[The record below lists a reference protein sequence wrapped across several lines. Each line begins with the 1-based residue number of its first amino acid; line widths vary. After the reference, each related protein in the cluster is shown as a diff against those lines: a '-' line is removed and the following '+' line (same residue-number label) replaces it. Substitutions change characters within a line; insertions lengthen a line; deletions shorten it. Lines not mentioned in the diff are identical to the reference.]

1 MAKSKKKKIHKKID
15 GQLLQMNKKF
25 SNLKMKRKDKIT
37 GWVYEEYKKYVTEHD
52 KTPDSLADAQIVE
65 AVLDKINEAQIW
77 IPDAEIYDYYRRKK
91 PQLQKRLD
99 NEKVIK
105 FKSYV
110 SFYKSIVDQDRA
122 SIVICNLNHEIIYM
136 NPAAVISYAKRGGD
150 KLVGR
155 SLLDCHNPESRDK
168 IQQVVDWFAVDE
180 SHNIVYTF
188 HNEKQNKDVYM
199 VALRDDGKLIGYY
212 EKHEYRNTE
221 TMKQYDLW

>member
-1 MAKSKKKKIHKKID
+1 MAKSKKID

-25 SNLKMKRKDKIT
+25 SNLKMKQKDKIT
-37 GWVYEEYKKYVTEHD
+37 GWVFDEYKRYVTEHD
-52 KTPDSLADAQIVE
+52 KAPDLLADEQIVE
-65 AVLDKINEAQIW
+65 AVLD
-77 IPDAEIYDYYRRKK
+77 
-91 PQLQKRLD
+91 
-99 NEKVIK
+99 NEKLIE

-122 SIVICNLNHEIIYM
+122 SVVICNLKHEIIYM

-150 KLVGR
+150 KLIGR

-199 VALRDDGKLIGYY
+199 VALRDEGKLIGYY
-212 EKHEYRNTE
+212 EKHEYRNSE
-221 TMKQYDLW
+221 TMKPYDLW